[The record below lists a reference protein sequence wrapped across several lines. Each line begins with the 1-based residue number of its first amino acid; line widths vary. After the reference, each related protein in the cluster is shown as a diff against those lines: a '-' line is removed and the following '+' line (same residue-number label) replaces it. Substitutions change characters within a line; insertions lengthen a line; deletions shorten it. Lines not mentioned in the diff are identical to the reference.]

1 MFHLWRGTPVLL
13 FWFILVEWLMSIHLF
28 WKCGLLLFMI
38 TFFVVFYGINHFL
51 NMCLSLLLF
60 ELQFLCKTAV
70 KPIYYWKQLRGQPFE
85 ILRGMG
91 GLLPVFTLDNYNSDW
106 PYINLFIQMLIK
118 QLQNIR
124 LQCSYYGLV
133 ELISL
138 WTFPLSDTW
147 IDLFSLV
154 D

>member
-1 MFHLWRGTPVLL
+1 MFHLWIGTLLQL
-13 FWFILVEWLMSIHLF
+13 FWLVVVEWLKSIHLF
-28 WKCGLLLFMI
+28 RKFCLLLFMI
-38 TFFVVFYGINHFL
+38 TFVAFYGINHFL
-51 NMCLSLLLF
+51 NMCLSLLLL

-85 ILRGMG
+85 SLPGIG
-91 GLLPVFTLDNYNSDW
+91 GLLPAFTLDNYNSDW
-106 PYINLFIQMLIK
+106 PYINLFIQMLKK

-124 LQCSYYGLV
+124 LQLSYYGLV

-147 IDLFSLV
+147 IDLFS
-154 D
+154 